1 MKWKTEMSKE
11 RVPIQD
17 AHRNSVNGR
26 FVTEQYAD
34 RHPRTAEHERIKH
47 PKQ

>member
-1 MKWKTEMSKE
+1 MSKE
-11 RVPIQD
+11 RVPTQD
-17 AHRNSVNGR
+17 AYRNSVNGR

-34 RHPRTAEHERIKH
+34 RHPRTTEHERIKH